1 MILDRIEYMETYA
14 HVHADLPKVLAA
26 LATMDIA
33 KLESGR
39 YPVTDSEA
47 FILIQRYT
55 SRNRAQSVWESH
67 RKFIDVQYVV
77 AGEELMGYQTIDV
90 LSVSKPYDATSDA
103 ALYTGEGLMIPAGA
117 GTVALFFPQDGH
129 MPGIA
134 VDAGIPMLKVVA
146 KLPVR

>member
-1 MILDRIEYMETYA
+1 MILDRIEHMNTYA

-26 LATMDIA
+26 LAAMDIA

-39 YPVTDSEA
+39 YPVADSEA

-77 AGEELMGYQTIDV
+77 AGEELMGYQTIDT
-90 LSVSKPYDATSDA
+90 LSVSKPYDASSDA
-103 ALYTGEGLMIPAGA
+103 ALYTGEGLMIHAGA

-129 MPGIA
+129 MPGVA

>member
-1 MILDRIEYMETYA
+1 MILDRIEHMDTYA
-14 HVHADLPKVLAA
+14 HVHVDLPKVLAT
-26 LATMDIA
+26 LAAMDIA

-39 YPVTDSEA
+39 YPVADSET

-77 AGEELMGYQTIDV
+77 AGEELMGYQTIDA
-90 LSVSKPYDATSDA
+90 LSVSKPYDAASDA
-103 ALYTGEGLMIPAGA
+103 ALYTGEGLMVHAGA

-129 MPGIA
+129 MPGVA
-134 VDAGIPMLKVVA
+134 VSTGVPILKVVA
-146 KLPVR
+146 KLPVS